1 MLELKKVAVTGNLFS
16 GKSTV
21 CKFLKDIGAFV
32 LSADQI
38 VDDLLKNPQVI
49 QSLADIFGKSCIDPH
64 GLVDKVKLAQKVFDH
79 PGRLLQ
85 LEGLLHP
92 LVLEEIQKKY
102 REESRSS
109 TSPLFVV
116 EVPLLFEVRWDYFFD
131 HCVLVI
137 ADPKVRMNRYK
148 NEGKS
153 TEDFLH
159 RQARQISS
167 QEAIDFADT
176 VIENSTSLSDLKEKV
191 TTLFRTLTN

>member
-21 CKFLKDIGAFV
+21 CKFLKDSGAFV

-38 VDDLLKNPQVI
+38 VDDLLKNLQVI
-49 QSLADIFGKSCIDPH
+49 QSLTDIFGKSCIDPQ
-64 GLVDKVKLAQKVFDH
+64 GAVDKVKLAQQVFDH
-79 PGRLLQ
+79 PVLLQ
-85 LEGLLHP
+85 QLEALLHP

-102 REESRSS
+102 LELSRSS
-109 TSPLFVV
+109 TFPLFVV
-116 EVPLLFEVRWDYFFD
+116 EVPLLFEVGWQYFFD

-137 ADPKVRMNRYK
+137 ADPKVRINRYK
-148 NEGKS
+148 KEGRS
-153 TEDFLH
+153 TKDFLH

-176 VIENSTSLSDLKEKV
+176 VIENNTSFLDLKKKA